1 MSKAKLFAAITIT
14 IVFAFVPIFFP
25 QHLFAFLGNRLVIQ
39 SVGIITIISVPA
51 LAVVIATVLK

>member
-14 IVFAFVPIFFP
+14 IVFAFVPLLFP
-25 QHLFAFLGNRLVIQ
+25 QHLLTFL
-39 SVGIITIISVPA
+39 GIITIISVPA